1 MNTYSE
7 PRQASHIDGG
17 FGIVP
22 IWVMESDITT
32 KGRLVYMALAS
43 CAGAGGQAWP
53 SIALLVQRSGLSRA
67 SVKRG
72 LKELEEAGMVRRER
86 RYAQSGSE
94 MASLYWLQM
103 QVPPQ
108 EAARPDVPVPDGHG
122 GEVYVP
128 ADPGGA
134 TAAPTWATAEPQNI
148 QKNKPMNRPT
158 NNTPISPLAAGS
170 PATTADAAPADAVA
184 ASTILDGDTSESD
197 SPTGTTDVV
206 PANAGSS
213 RSPVRTVH
221 ESVEQEFE
229 EFWGVFPRERRTAK
243 RQCKQ
248 KFTKA
253 VKDGTPPSD
262 IIDAARRYADDPNR
276 FPAYTASPLTW
287 LNQGRWADGP
297 LPPRNGEAPATTD
310 GRGRSQAR
318 ISRIRAD
325 AAAHGPLVPD
335 GLGHDVAAELAWRRA
350 ATAAVGAGAT
360 RAEAEARAW
369 QTIGRTPPAPVGA
382 TDRSGA

>member
-148 QKNKPMNRPT
+148 QKNKPTNRPT

-184 ASTILDGDTSESD
+184 DEILDAEVIDDDDASTL
-197 SPTGTTDVV
+197 DVV

-213 RSPVRTVH
+213 RSPVRATH

-229 EFWGVFPRERRTAK
+229 KFWEVFPRERRTAK

-253 VKDGTPPSD
+253 VKDGTPPSE
-262 IIDAARRYADDPNR
+262 IIAAARRYADDPNR
-276 FPAYTASPLTW
+276 VAAYTASPLTW
-287 LNQGRWADGP
+287 LNQGRWEDGP
-297 LPPRNGEAPATTD
+297 LPPRSGAPAPSPFGNLDHLTD
-310 GRGRSQAR
+310 EDWQKIGNFLWTPTDPCDVEDYARGLR
-318 ISRIRAD
+318 
-325 AAAHGPLVPD
+325 
-335 GLGHDVAAELAWRRA
+335 
-350 ATAAVGAGAT
+350 
-360 RAEAEARAW
+360 
-369 QTIGRTPPAPVGA
+369 
-382 TDRSGA
+382 